1 MLADVGSTP
10 YNIVLLLHILSA
22 VVAFAPAFVWP
33 IVNVQTRKRG
43 VQVPA
48 EVAGQVPVNNVI
60 IHGPAL
66 VATGVFGILLV
77 VLSDE
82 VWEFSQAWISAAFVV
97 WFAILAVLFGLL
109 VPAERKAAAGD
120 AAAAKK
126 GAMFGGIIH
135 LLLVVMLY
143 LMIWKPG
150 L

>member
-10 YNIVLLLHILSA
+10 YNLVLLLHILSA
-22 VVAFAPAFVWP
+22 IVAFAPAFVWP

-43 VQVPA
+43 VQVPS

-120 AAAAKK
+120 AAAAKR